1 MSTFASVSLADDL
14 RDAVRGTVTVP
25 GDPDYDTARSPF
37 HLVADQ
43 RPTAVVEVADGDDV
57 VATIRV
63 ARAYG
68 LAVTAQATG
77 HGATGHGADTV
88 LVRTTAMRGIEI
100 DASARTA
107 RVEPGV
113 RWGELHALTAPLHLH
128 GVCGTAPGVSVVGY
142 CLGGGIGW
150 FGRRYGYGS
159 SSIRA
164 VELVTADGELLHVTD
179 QSDPELMRALRG
191 GGGNYGIVTAL
202 EIQLHAAPE
211 MFGGQMLWLGE
222 HSAEVLRAYRRW
234 VQTVPDE
241 LTSVVT
247 LFRVPPVPQAPAML
261 HGEWV
266 VCIGLA
272 YVGGVE
278 RGRELVFPLLDALDE
293 PLLNELGPLGID
305 ELGRIAKE
313 PVDPIAFHHRA
324 ELLHDLDE
332 RTLDDLLRFA
342 GPDCDSPLPFVM
354 IHHLGGALGGPS
366 PVPSAADRVEARF
379 MVHGLGAAMGAREH
393 DVAICAALA
402 AFARTLA
409 DRATGRV
416 PLTFLA
422 GGEGLQRVFDDVGL
436 ARLRSVKQR
445 VDPDRVIRANHAL

>member
-1 MSTFASVSLADDL
+1 MSTFASVSLTDDL

-25 GDPDYDTARSPF
+25 SDPDYDSARSPF
-37 HLVADQ
+37 HLGADQ
-43 RPTAVVEVADGDDV
+43 RPAAVVEVADADDV
-57 VATIRV
+57 VAAIRV

-68 LAVTAQATG
+68 LSATAQATG
-77 HGATGHGADTV
+77 HGATGHGGDTV
-88 LVRTTAMRGIEI
+88 LLRTTAMRGIEI

-113 RWGELHALTAPLHLH
+113 RWSELHARTAPLRLH

-142 CLGGGIGW
+142 CLGGGISS
-150 FGRRYGYGS
+150 FGRKYGHGS

-164 VELVTADGELLHVTD
+164 VDLVTADGELLHVDDET
-179 QSDPELMRALRG
+179 DPELMRALRG

-202 EIQLHAAPE
+202 EIQLHAALE

-222 HSAEVLRAYRRW
+222 HSADVLRAYRRW

-261 HGEWV
+261 HGRWV
-266 VCIGLA
+266 VWVGLA
-272 YVGGVE
+272 YVGSVE

-313 PVDPIAFHHRA
+313 PVDPIPSHHRA
-324 ELLHDLDE
+324 ELLHELDE
-332 RTLDDLLRFA
+332 RTLDDVLRFA
-342 GPDCDSPLPFVM
+342 GPDSDSPLLFVM
-354 IHHLGGALGGPS
+354 LRHLGGALGRPS
-366 PVPSAADRVEARF
+366 PVPSAADRVDASF
-379 MVHGLGAAMGAREH
+379 MLHGLGAPLVGQEH
-393 DVAICAALA
+393 DAVIRAALLA
-402 AFARTLA
+402 LAGTLA

-422 GGEGLQRVFDDVGL
+422 DGEGLERVFDDDEL
-436 ARLRSVKQR
+436 ARLRAVKQR
-445 VDPDRVIRANHAL
+445 VDPDAVIRANHAL